1 MDKRHLKRIHTIQNL
16 FALSFANT
24 VSDKLPHSDMDLT
37 QQVLLKKEDI
47 DAIIKE
53 YAPKYSLDKI
63 AKIDLAILRLAV
75 YELKYAKQNPQKVV
89 IDEAIELAREY
100 GSEKSYSFINGALA
114 SVVRVAASPKSS
126 V

>member
-24 VSDKLPHSDMDLT
+24 ASDKLPHPDKDLT
-37 QQVLLKKEDI
+37 NEILLKKDEI
-47 DAIIKE
+47 DMVIKKS
-53 YAPKYSLDKI
+53 APKYSLDKI

-75 YELKYAKQNPQKVV
+75 YELKFVKQNPQKVV

-114 SVVRVAASPKSS
+114 SVVRKAPSQKN
-126 V
+126 